1 MNIICIVFPSVRLKK
16 RSDSRSIGAICARKW
31 KSFLFSIKSRAK
43 SNSKSHPPREEK
55 KTRSGGQS
63 KKHLTNRLPRDI
75 IKSLKGKQSPRERK
89 KMTWKRLL
97 LFCARCSPTKPRI
110 FPTFTTFRRSAL
122 MGCFKRGTPSCFWF
136 IFFCISVFKLWL
148 LRSKSGENNS
158 RSFLFFWK
166 KCLTRRSPCDI
177 MGVVRKNNTRLPKLA
192 KKFFKFFSKTYWQTC

>member
-1 MNIICIVFPSVRLKK
+1 MNIICIVFPSARLKK

-148 LRSKSGENNS
+148 LRSYSVNII
-158 RSFLFFWK
+158 L
-166 KCLTRRSPCDI
+166 
-177 MGVVRKNNTRLPKLA
+177 
-192 KKFFKFFSKTYWQTC
+192 Y